1 MPKSPRTELFLLLLV
16 GVCFLH
22 AAWAQTPPTTVAVR
36 HIQVLGSKNVVEI
49 EIEASD
55 RVVPET
61 RVLTGP
67 DRLVVDI
74 PNAVPGNQLRSQS
87 VNRGEVKD
95 VRVGLFQANPPTTR
109 VVLDLNSPQSYQIFP
124 YGRTVIIKVTG
135 VAQQGPLEVDDFP
148 PVTRPGLVA
157 AAYVAEPVRA
167 GLPPHGLEVTF
178 NNGLLSIRANKATL
192 SEVLFA
198 VHQRTGADVAIAS
211 GAEQEK
217 VVADFGPAP
226 AAEVLANL
234 LRSAQRHPECLR
246 SKTRQ
251 CRADLV
257 QSRLKTTEPVRS
269 GFVSHDGR
277 NNSRVGMFGRDLN
290 SWNQCSRDISN
301 SAAQSCVDDLRKRVC
316 REKDTDRYHRRCYAM
331 LPHDFLLI
339 NGGGREFRPL
349 WVT

>member
-135 VAQQGPLEVDDFP
+135 VAQRGPMSDGHALWKSM
-148 PVTRPGLVA
+148 GW
-157 AAYVAEPVRA
+157 RA
-167 GLPPHGLEVTF
+167 WNIG
-178 NNGLLSIRANKATL
+178 
-192 SEVLFA
+192 
-198 VHQRTGADVAIAS
+198 
-211 GAEQEK
+211 
-217 VVADFGPAP
+217 
-226 AAEVLANL
+226 
-234 LRSAQRHPECLR
+234 
-246 SKTRQ
+246 
-251 CRADLV
+251 
-257 QSRLKTTEPVRS
+257 SRLCLAP
-269 GFVSHDGR
+269 
-277 NNSRVGMFGRDLN
+277 SRCADP
-290 SWNQCSRDISN
+290 
-301 SAAQSCVDDLRKRVC
+301 AAQSDRPRSCRHLQVGLDDG
-316 REKDTDRYHRRCYAM
+316 A
-331 LPHDFLLI
+331 
-339 NGGGREFRPL
+339 PL
-349 WVT
+349 GVR

>member
-234 LRSAQRHPECLR
+234 LNG
-246 SKTRQ
+246 SKFNF
-251 CRADLV
+251 LIV
-257 QSRLKTTEPVRS
+257 
-269 GFVSHDGR
+269 
-277 NNSRVGMFGRDLN
+277 
-290 SWNQCSRDISN
+290 N
-301 SAAQSCVDDLRKRVC
+301 SATDPRTLDRVILSP
-316 REKDTDRYHRRCYAM
+316 RE
-331 LPHDFLLI
+331 
-339 NGGGREFRPL
+339 GGGVVPSAAVQNADDAEDDIPA
-349 WVT
+349 VSPNPAAAQAAAQAASGPQAPASPPDANAPGDDNTPD

>member
-1 MPKSPRTELFLLLLV
+1 MPKSPRTELFSLLLA
-16 GVCFLH
+16 GVCLLQ
-22 AAWAQTPPTTVAVR
+22 AAWGQTPPAAAVR

-74 PNAVPGNQLRSQS
+74 PNAVPGSQLRSQS

-95 VRVGLFQANPPTTR
+95 VRVGLFQANPPITR

-135 VAQQGPLEVDDFP
+135 AEQEGPVEVDDFP
-148 PVTRPGLVA
+148 TVTRPGLVT

-167 GLPPHGLEVTF
+167 ALPPQQKVQVTF
-178 NNGLLSIRANKATL
+178 NNGLLSIQANKATL

-198 VHQRTGADVAIAS
+198 VHQRTGADIAIAS

-217 VVADFGPAP
+217 VVADLGPAP

-234 LRSAQRHPECLR
+234 LNG
-246 SKTRQ
+246 SKFNF
-251 CRADLV
+251 LIV
-257 QSRLKTTEPVRS
+257 
-269 GFVSHDGR
+269 
-277 NNSRVGMFGRDLN
+277 
-290 SWNQCSRDISN
+290 N
-301 SAAQSCVDDLRKRVC
+301 SAIDPRALERVILSP
-316 REKDTDRYHRRCYAM
+316 RE
-331 LPHDFLLI
+331 
-339 NGGGREFRPL
+339 GGGVMPAAPVQNAEDAEDDIPA
-349 WVT
+349 VGPNPHAAQAAIQSAPGPQAPASPPDANAPAEDNTPD